1 MGLRPKIL
9 LGFLILA
16 TMLLVAG
23 GWSIYELSNIGISV
37 QRLLD
42 DNYKSIDAAKSMTEA
57 LEREDSA
64 ILLLLL
70 GKRNEGREILRSADN
85 SFEKAFETA
94 RNNVTIS
101 GEQRYVEDIRKNY
114 DTYKKLWA
122 QNIAGTAKEGDLN
135 WYFSNVH
142 SSFLNVKS
150 AVKNLMD
157 LNDKTMYKTA
167 SNLEGR
173 AHRAT
178 MPGVIAIIA
187 AFIFAIIFS
196 FLVNLLVVS
205 PIIRITS
212 GIHDYLETGKS
223 FNVKIETTDELSHL
237 ASSVESLIE
246 RSKR

>member
-70 GKRNEGREILRSADN
+70 GKRNEGREMLRSAEN

-187 AFIFAIIFS
+187 FIFAIIFS